1 MEYYLLP
8 MAIAAAAFVLRFMA
22 DASCSSWSKT
32 CRRTADGLGHV
43 YVAIFV
49 FIAISSAGRMKQF
62 VDHLRLVHRKL
73 HFAAGNSS
81 QQIWVLLLQHIA
93 LRLGVWFRR
102 D

>member
-62 VDHLRLVHRKL
+62 VDHLRNVLP
-73 HFAAGNSS
+73 
-81 QQIWVLLLQHIA
+81 VLLGTAGTTSSTGSKMH
-93 LRLGVWFRR
+93 LGKA